1 MWSTIQD
8 LPNRLASA
16 SIAQYQ
22 KLPKT
27 GKPVSHGAKA
37 EWTVLACILAV
48 YAGKE
53 IHSRTLYGIF
63 TFVYEESKDNYDVRV
78 VSLG

>member
-1 MWSTIQD
+1 MWTSIPD

-16 SIAQYQ
+16 SIAQYN

-27 GKPVSHGAKA
+27 GKPVSHGVKA

-48 YAGKE
+48 YAGKYHQDTFSWD
-53 IHSRTLYGIF
+53 IHF
-63 TFVYEESKDNYDVRV
+63 TYRKQRQ
-78 VSLG
+78 L